1 MAEVNAVEKQPVT
14 QEYLKKMDA
23 YWRAANYLG
32 AAQLYLLDNP
42 LLREPLTM
50 DHIKKKIVGHWGTVP
65 GQNFVYVHLN
75 RVIKKYDQDMILI
88 SGPGHGGNF
97 FVANT
102 YLEGTYSEVYPNI
115 GEDMDGLKKLCK
127 QFSFP
132 GGISSHVAPET
143 PGSINEGGELGY
155 SLAHSFGAVFDNPD
169 LVAACIVGDGES
181 ETGPLA
187 TSWQCNKFLNP
198 KTDGAVLPILHLNG
212 YKISNPT
219 ILARISREELEHF
232 FDGCGWKPYFVEGDE
247 PMDMHSKMAAALD
260 QAMDEIK
267 AIQKNL
273 DHYHAMLEC
282 DGMGEQQKRFDGTPI
297 ERAEIERWIEDAEER
312 LESEISRLC
321 YYQSCIDDL
330 GGVQF
335 SKENIKPGYVVKIKH
350 YNNCTVLRTGPK
362 NIIYRTPNGFDLT
375 AAYAEILEIVKAEET
390 IKPTHPFKVGETF
403 EVGAYV
409 DGHRVKQVWEIVKST
424 ATTVTLKNQTTG
436 ENI

>member
-1 MAEVNAVEKQPVT
+1 MYYIINRETEKLELHFDKSEYQALSDDQKSTIKSNFLFSRYGGCWVSRAKIPNLWRAEQVAKSLGAENQGKTGELLSFEEKM
-14 QEYLKKMDA
+14 ERIAARAEERAERMDA
-23 YWRAANYLG
+23 RAD
-32 AAQLYLLDNP
+32 AAEQRGEQLQKPINARRGD
-42 LLREPLTM
+42 
-50 DHIKKKIVGHWGTVP
+50 IA
-65 GQNFVYVHLN
+65 
-75 RVIKKYDQDMILI
+75 
-88 SGPGHGGNF
+88 F
-97 FVANT
+97 FT
-102 YLEGTYSEVYPNI
+102 QPNI
-115 GEDMDGLKKLCK
+115 NT
-127 QFSFP
+127 
-132 GGISSHVAPET
+132 SSGRTFTRQREKM
-143 PGSINEGGELGY
+143 
-155 SLAHSFGAVFDNPD
+155 F
-169 LVAACIVGDGES
+169 AAFERG
-181 ETGPLA
+181 
-187 TSWQCNKFLNP
+187 
-198 KTDGAVLPILHLNG
+198 
-212 YKISNPT
+212 
-219 ILARISREELEHF
+219 
-232 FDGCGWKPYFVEGDE
+232 
-247 PMDMHSKMAAALD
+247 
-260 QAMDEIK
+260 MDEFKKSEYYAERAEAARRTANLENSKDKAFCDRRVKDAQKNIK

-362 NIIYRTPNGFDLT
+362 NIIYRTPNGFNLT

-403 EVGAYV
+403 EIGAYV

-436 ENI
+436 ENIRRTPKIRWTCEGDKWALCIGDYIDSMFYRSI

>member
-1 MAEVNAVEKQPVT
+1 
-14 QEYLKKMDA
+14 MDA
-23 YWRAANYLG
+23 RAD
-32 AAQLYLLDNP
+32 AAEQRGEQLQKPINARRGD
-42 LLREPLTM
+42 
-50 DHIKKKIVGHWGTVP
+50 IA
-65 GQNFVYVHLN
+65 
-75 RVIKKYDQDMILI
+75 
-88 SGPGHGGNF
+88 F
-97 FVANT
+97 FT
-102 YLEGTYSEVYPNI
+102 QPNI
-115 GEDMDGLKKLCK
+115 NT
-127 QFSFP
+127 
-132 GGISSHVAPET
+132 SSGRTFTRQREKM
-143 PGSINEGGELGY
+143 
-155 SLAHSFGAVFDNPD
+155 F
-169 LVAACIVGDGES
+169 AAFERG
-181 ETGPLA
+181 
-187 TSWQCNKFLNP
+187 
-198 KTDGAVLPILHLNG
+198 
-212 YKISNPT
+212 
-219 ILARISREELEHF
+219 
-232 FDGCGWKPYFVEGDE
+232 
-247 PMDMHSKMAAALD
+247 
-260 QAMDEIK
+260 MDEFKKSEYYAERAEAARRTANLENSKDKAFCDRRVKDAQKNIK

-362 NIIYRTPNGFDLT
+362 NIIYRTPNGFNLT

-403 EVGAYV
+403 EIGAYV

-436 ENI
+436 ENIRRTPKIRWTCEGDKWALCIGDYIDSMFYRSI

>member
-1 MAEVNAVEKQPVT
+1 MYYIINRETDKLELHFSKEEYQAMPDETKSTIRSNFLFSRRGGCWVSRAKRPHLSYVERIAKDLGAEYQGKTGEELTFEEKMERQA
-14 QEYLKKMDA
+14 D
-23 YWRAANYLG
+23 RAAARADRMEARSDA
-32 AAQLYLLDNP
+32 AAQRGEALQKPINARRGD
-42 LLREPLTM
+42 
-50 DHIKKKIVGHWGTVP
+50 IA
-65 GQNFVYVHLN
+65 
-75 RVIKKYDQDMILI
+75 
-88 SGPGHGGNF
+88 F
-97 FVANT
+97 FT
-102 YLEGTYSEVYPNI
+102 QPNI
-115 GEDMDGLKKLCK
+115 NT
-127 QFSFP
+127 
-132 GGISSHVAPET
+132 SSGRTFTRQREKM
-143 PGSINEGGELGY
+143 
-155 SLAHSFGAVFDNPD
+155 F
-169 LVAACIVGDGES
+169 AAFERG
-181 ETGPLA
+181 
-187 TSWQCNKFLNP
+187 
-198 KTDGAVLPILHLNG
+198 
-212 YKISNPT
+212 
-219 ILARISREELEHF
+219 
-232 FDGCGWKPYFVEGDE
+232 
-247 PMDMHSKMAAALD
+247 
-260 QAMDEIK
+260 MDEFKKSEYYAERAEAARRTANLENSKDKAFCDRRVKDAQKNIK

-403 EVGAYV
+403 EIGAYV

-436 ENI
+436 ENIRRTPKIRWTCEGDKWALCIGDYLDSMFNQSR

>member
-1 MAEVNAVEKQPVT
+1 MYYIINRETEKLELHFDKSEYQALSDDQKSTIKSNFLFSRYGGCWVSRAKIPNLWRAEQVAKSLGAENQGKTGELLSFEEKM
-14 QEYLKKMDA
+14 ERKAARAEERAERMDA
-23 YWRAANYLG
+23 RAD
-32 AAQLYLLDNP
+32 AAEQRGEQLQKPINARRGD
-42 LLREPLTM
+42 
-50 DHIKKKIVGHWGTVP
+50 IA
-65 GQNFVYVHLN
+65 
-75 RVIKKYDQDMILI
+75 
-88 SGPGHGGNF
+88 F
-97 FVANT
+97 FT
-102 YLEGTYSEVYPNI
+102 QPNI
-115 GEDMDGLKKLCK
+115 NT
-127 QFSFP
+127 
-132 GGISSHVAPET
+132 SSGRTFTRQREKM
-143 PGSINEGGELGY
+143 
-155 SLAHSFGAVFDNPD
+155 F
-169 LVAACIVGDGES
+169 AAFERG
-181 ETGPLA
+181 
-187 TSWQCNKFLNP
+187 
-198 KTDGAVLPILHLNG
+198 
-212 YKISNPT
+212 
-219 ILARISREELEHF
+219 
-232 FDGCGWKPYFVEGDE
+232 
-247 PMDMHSKMAAALD
+247 
-260 QAMDEIK
+260 MDEFKKSEYYAERAEAARRTANLENSKDKAFCDRRVKDAQKNIK

-321 YYQSCIDDL
+321 YYQSCIDEL

-403 EVGAYV
+403 EIGAYV

-436 ENI
+436 EKIRRTPKIRWTCEGDKWALCIGDYIDSMFYRSI

>member
-1 MAEVNAVEKQPVT
+1 MYYIINRETEKLELHFDKSEYQALSDDQKSTIKSNFLFSRYGGCWVSRAKIPNLWRAEQVAKSLGAENQGKTGELLSFEEKM
-14 QEYLKKMDA
+14 ERKAARAEERAERMDA
-23 YWRAANYLG
+23 RAD
-32 AAQLYLLDNP
+32 AAEQRGEQLQKPINARRGD
-42 LLREPLTM
+42 
-50 DHIKKKIVGHWGTVP
+50 IA
-65 GQNFVYVHLN
+65 
-75 RVIKKYDQDMILI
+75 
-88 SGPGHGGNF
+88 F
-97 FVANT
+97 FT
-102 YLEGTYSEVYPNI
+102 QPNI
-115 GEDMDGLKKLCK
+115 NT
-127 QFSFP
+127 
-132 GGISSHVAPET
+132 SSGRTFTRQRERM
-143 PGSINEGGELGY
+143 
-155 SLAHSFGAVFDNPD
+155 F
-169 LVAACIVGDGES
+169 AAFERG
-181 ETGPLA
+181 
-187 TSWQCNKFLNP
+187 
-198 KTDGAVLPILHLNG
+198 
-212 YKISNPT
+212 
-219 ILARISREELEHF
+219 
-232 FDGCGWKPYFVEGDE
+232 
-247 PMDMHSKMAAALD
+247 
-260 QAMDEIK
+260 MDEFKKSEYYAERAEAARRTANLENSKDKAFCDRRVKDAQKNIK

-362 NIIYRTPNGFDLT
+362 NIIYRTPNGFNLT

-403 EVGAYV
+403 EIGAYV

-436 ENI
+436 ENIRRTPKIRWTCEGDKWALCIGDYIDSMFYRSI

>member
-1 MAEVNAVEKQPVT
+1 MYYIINRETEKLELHFDKSEYQALSDDQKSTIKSNFLFSRYRGCWVSRAKIPNLWRAEQVAKSLGAENQGKTGELLSFEEKM
-14 QEYLKKMDA
+14 ERKAARAEERAERMDA
-23 YWRAANYLG
+23 RAD
-32 AAQLYLLDNP
+32 AAEQRGEQLQKPINARRGD
-42 LLREPLTM
+42 
-50 DHIKKKIVGHWGTVP
+50 IA
-65 GQNFVYVHLN
+65 
-75 RVIKKYDQDMILI
+75 
-88 SGPGHGGNF
+88 F
-97 FVANT
+97 FT
-102 YLEGTYSEVYPNI
+102 QPNI
-115 GEDMDGLKKLCK
+115 NT
-127 QFSFP
+127 
-132 GGISSHVAPET
+132 SSGRTFTRQREKM
-143 PGSINEGGELGY
+143 
-155 SLAHSFGAVFDNPD
+155 F
-169 LVAACIVGDGES
+169 AAFERG
-181 ETGPLA
+181 
-187 TSWQCNKFLNP
+187 
-198 KTDGAVLPILHLNG
+198 
-212 YKISNPT
+212 
-219 ILARISREELEHF
+219 
-232 FDGCGWKPYFVEGDE
+232 
-247 PMDMHSKMAAALD
+247 
-260 QAMDEIK
+260 MDEFKKSEYYAERAEAARRTANLENSKDKAFCDRRVKDAQKNIK

-362 NIIYRTPNGFDLT
+362 NIIYRTPNGFNLT

-403 EVGAYV
+403 EIGAYV

-436 ENI
+436 ENIRRTPKIRWTCEGDKWALCIGDYIDSMFYRSI

>member
-1 MAEVNAVEKQPVT
+1 MYYIINRETEKLELHFDKSEYQALSDDQKSTIKRNFLFSRYGGCWVSRAKIPNLWRAEQVAKQLGAENQGKTGELLSFEEKMERKADRAERRADRMDARSDKAAEHAEQLQKPINDMHGDIAFFTQPNINTSAGRAFTRKRERMFAAFDRGFEEFKKSEYYAQRAEVARRTANLENSKDKAFCDRRVK
-14 QEYLKKMDA
+14 DA
-23 YWRAANYLG
+23 QKN
-32 AAQLYLLDNP
+32 
-42 LLREPLTM
+42 
-50 DHIKKKIVGHWGTVP
+50 
-65 GQNFVYVHLN
+65 
-75 RVIKKYDQDMILI
+75 
-88 SGPGHGGNF
+88 
-97 FVANT
+97 
-102 YLEGTYSEVYPNI
+102 
-115 GEDMDGLKKLCK
+115 
-127 QFSFP
+127 
-132 GGISSHVAPET
+132 
-143 PGSINEGGELGY
+143 
-155 SLAHSFGAVFDNPD
+155 
-169 LVAACIVGDGES
+169 
-181 ETGPLA
+181 
-187 TSWQCNKFLNP
+187 
-198 KTDGAVLPILHLNG
+198 
-212 YKISNPT
+212 
-219 ILARISREELEHF
+219 
-232 FDGCGWKPYFVEGDE
+232 
-247 PMDMHSKMAAALD
+247 
-260 QAMDEIK
+260 IK
-267 AIQKNL
+267 AIQKNI

-436 ENI
+436 ENIRRTPKIRWTCEGDKWALCIGDYIDSMFYRSI

>member
-1 MAEVNAVEKQPVT
+1 MYYIINRETEKLELHFDKSEYQALSDDQKSTIKSNFLFSRYGGCWVSRAKIPNLWRAEQVAKSLGAENQGKTGELLSFEEKM
-14 QEYLKKMDA
+14 ERKAARAEERAERMDA
-23 YWRAANYLG
+23 RAD
-32 AAQLYLLDNP
+32 AAEQRGEQLQKPINARRGD
-42 LLREPLTM
+42 
-50 DHIKKKIVGHWGTVP
+50 IA
-65 GQNFVYVHLN
+65 
-75 RVIKKYDQDMILI
+75 
-88 SGPGHGGNF
+88 F
-97 FVANT
+97 FT
-102 YLEGTYSEVYPNI
+102 QPNI
-115 GEDMDGLKKLCK
+115 NT
-127 QFSFP
+127 
-132 GGISSHVAPET
+132 SSGRTFTRQREKM
-143 PGSINEGGELGY
+143 
-155 SLAHSFGAVFDNPD
+155 F
-169 LVAACIVGDGES
+169 AAFERG
-181 ETGPLA
+181 
-187 TSWQCNKFLNP
+187 
-198 KTDGAVLPILHLNG
+198 
-212 YKISNPT
+212 
-219 ILARISREELEHF
+219 
-232 FDGCGWKPYFVEGDE
+232 
-247 PMDMHSKMAAALD
+247 
-260 QAMDEIK
+260 MDEFKKSEYYAERAEAARRTANLENSKDKAFCDRRVKDAQKNIK

-362 NIIYRTPNGFDLT
+362 NIIYRTPNGFNLT

-403 EVGAYV
+403 EIGAYV

-436 ENI
+436 ENIRRTPKIRWTCEGDKWALCIGDYIDSMFYRSI

>member
-1 MAEVNAVEKQPVT
+1 MYYIINRETEKLELHFDKSEYQALSDDQKSTIKSNFLFSRYGGCWVSRAKIPNLWRAEQVAKSLGAENQGKTGELLSFEEKM
-14 QEYLKKMDA
+14 ERKAARAEERAERMDA
-23 YWRAANYLG
+23 RADA
-32 AAQLYLLDNP
+32 AAQRGEALQKPVENMRGD
-42 LLREPLTM
+42 
-50 DHIKKKIVGHWGTVP
+50 IA
-65 GQNFVYVHLN
+65 
-75 RVIKKYDQDMILI
+75 
-88 SGPGHGGNF
+88 F
-97 FVANT
+97 FT
-102 YLEGTYSEVYPNI
+102 QPNI
-115 GEDMDGLKKLCK
+115 NTSAGRAFTRQRERMFAAFDRGFEEFKK
-127 QFSFP
+127 
-132 GGISSHVAPET
+132 
-143 PGSINEGGELGY
+143 
-155 SLAHSFGAVFDNPD
+155 
-169 LVAACIVGDGES
+169 S
-181 ETGPLA
+181 EYYA
-187 TSWQCNKFLNP
+187 QR
-198 KTDGAVLPILHLNG
+198 AEI
-212 YKISNPT
+212 
-219 ILARISREELEHF
+219 ARRTANLEN
-232 FDGCGWKPYFVEGDE
+232 
-247 PMDMHSKMAAALD
+247 SKDKAFCDRRVKDA
-260 QAMDEIK
+260 QKNIK

-362 NIIYRTPNGFDLT
+362 NIIYRTPNGFNLT

-436 ENI
+436 ENIRRTPKIRWTCEGDKWALCIGDYIDSMFYHSI